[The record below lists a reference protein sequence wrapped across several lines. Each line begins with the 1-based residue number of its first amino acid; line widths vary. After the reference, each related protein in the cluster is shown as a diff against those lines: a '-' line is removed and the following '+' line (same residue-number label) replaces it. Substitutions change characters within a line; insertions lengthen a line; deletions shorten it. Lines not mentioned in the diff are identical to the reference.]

1 MIVIGID
8 VGGTSIKGG
17 AIRDTGEVL
26 DTFSI
31 RTDKNLSPEDMFG
44 LLCEEINKF
53 ISTHKYDEKI
63 SGVGLGIPGL
73 LDKKKGIIFS
83 SPNMPTWLDFE
94 VTEYISSR
102 VHLPVK
108 IVNDASAAALG
119 EARYGSGKDYENLI
133 MITLGTG
140 VGGGIVL
147 NKKLYDGLGGTGA
160 QLGHSLIELNG
171 RQCNCGRKGCLEAY
185 ASATALI
192 KDTEKAVKDNPNS
205 VLTKIAKEEGKVSG
219 RTAFKAESLNCP
231 VGHKVV
237 EDYIMYLSE
246 GLLDYCNIFRPD
258 IFVLSGGIANEG
270 ENLINRI
277 RAYLK
282 ERNYG
287 FLGSPEVLVKQANL
301 GYDSGKI
308 GAASL
313 FFYND

>member
-1 MIVIGID
+1 MIVLGID
-8 VGGTSIKGG
+8 VGGTSMKGG
-17 AIRDTGEVL
+17 AIRDNGQVL
-26 DTFSI
+26 DTFSLP
-31 RTDKNLSPEDMFG
+31 TDKSLSPEDMFS
-44 LLCEEINKF
+44 LLCDEINKF
-53 ISTHKYDEKI
+53 IKSHKYDEEI
-63 SGVGLGIPGL
+63 VGVGLGIPGL

-94 VTEYISSR
+94 VTKFIEKR
-102 VHLPVK
+102 VGLPVK

-119 EARYGSGKDYENLI
+119 EARYGSGKDYHNLI

-147 NKKLYDGLGGTGA
+147 DKKLYDGLGGTGA

-171 RQCNCGRKGCLEAY
+171 RQCSCGRKGCLEAY

-192 KDTEKAVKDNPNS
+192 KETEKSMEEHPESLMNK
-205 VLTKIAKEEGKVSG
+205 LAKEYGKVSA
-219 RTAFKAESLNCP
+219 RVAFDAERQGDKE
-231 VGHKVV
+231 GHRLV
-237 EDYIMYLSE
+237 EEYIMYLSE

-270 ENLINRI
+270 DYLISRI
-277 RAYLK
+277 EKYMRD
-282 ERNYG
+282 RGYG
-287 FLGSPEVLVKQANL
+287 FKGSPEIPVKQAIL

>member
-1 MIVIGID
+1 
-8 VGGTSIKGG
+8 
-17 AIRDTGEVL
+17 VL

-31 RTDKNLSPEDMFG
+31 PTDKSLSPEDMF
-44 LLCEEINKF
+44 LLLSKAINEFKN
-53 ISTHKYDEKI
+53 THHYDEEI

-94 VTEYISSR
+94 VSKFIEKH
-102 VHLPVK
+102 VGLPVK

-119 EARYGSGKDYENLI
+119 EARYGSGKDYQNLI

-147 NKKLYDGLGGTGA
+147 DKKLYDGLGGTGA

-171 RQCNCGRKGCLEAY
+171 RPCGCGRRGCLEAY

-192 KDTEKAVKDNPNS
+192 KETQKAIEKHPESLMNE
-205 VLTKIAKEEGKVSG
+205 IAKGYGKVSA
-219 RTAFKAESLNCP
+219 RVAFDAERK
-231 VGHKVV
+231 GDKVAHQLI
-237 EDYIMYLSE
+237 EEYIMYLSE

-258 IFVLSGGIANEG
+258 IFVLSGGVANEG
-270 ENLINRI
+270 DYLISRI
-277 RAYLK
+277 EKYLK
-282 ERNYG
+282 DHNYG
-287 FLGSPEVLVKQANL
+287 FKGSPAIPVKQAIL

>member
-17 AIRDTGEVL
+17 AIKDTGEVL
-26 DTFSI
+26 DTFSLK
-31 RTDKNLSPEDMFG
+31 TYKDMSPEGMFG
-44 LLCEEINKF
+44 LLCEEINNF
-53 ISTHKYDEKI
+53 ISSHKYNEEI

-94 VTEYISSR
+94 VTDFISSR
-102 VHLPVK
+102 IHLPVK

-119 EARYGSGKDYENLI
+119 EARYGSGKEYESLI

-147 NKKLYDGLGGTGA
+147 DKKLYDGLGGTGA
-160 QLGHSLIELNG
+160 QLGHSLIVFNG
-171 RQCNCGRKGCLEAY
+171 RPCNCGRKGCLEAY
-185 ASATALI
+185 ASATALN
-192 KDTEKAVKDNPNS
+192 KETVKAINENPNS
-205 VLTKIAKEEGKVSG
+205 ILAEVAKKDGKVSG
-219 RTAFKAESLNCP
+219 RTAFIAESKGCP

-237 EDYIMYLSE
+237 EEYIMYLSE

-277 RAYLK
+277 RTYMK
-282 ERNYG
+282 ERDFG
-287 FLGSPEVLVKQANL
+287 FKGSPEVLVKQAKL